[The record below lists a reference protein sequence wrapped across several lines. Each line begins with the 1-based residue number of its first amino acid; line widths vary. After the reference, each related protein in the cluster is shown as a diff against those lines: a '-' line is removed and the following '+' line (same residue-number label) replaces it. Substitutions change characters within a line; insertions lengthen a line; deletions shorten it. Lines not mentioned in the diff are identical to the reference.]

1 MLPPLAAAWT
11 AGLLC
16 PKIMSIGLLWLGF
29 TLLGA
34 LHTQARS
41 STPRLLRAPPLSR
54 IPLQPNFQADQVRAP
69 EGQQQG
75 AGREACE

>member
-1 MLPPLAAAWT
+1 MLPSLAAAWT

-16 PKIMSIGLLWLGF
+16 PETMSIGLLWLGF

-54 IPLQPNFQADQVRAP
+54 IPLQPNFQADQVRAL
-69 EGQQQG
+69 EGTAAGGGQG
-75 AGREACE
+75 SM